1 MVTEKVFT
9 DLVLSAGETSEG
21 VMVDLATLGA
31 AGHFGLE
38 VESDT
43 AVKLFYKASCENT
56 VPGLVDGGGVLCE
69 HDGSGKKVY
78 SAIIGAFG
86 KIWIYA
92 EDMSGGGTVSAT
104 LNIW

>member
-1 MVTEKVFT
+1 MVTERVFIA
-9 DLVLSAGETSEG
+9 LVLGDLETSAG
-21 VMVDLATLGA
+21 VLVDLATLGA

-38 VESDT
+38 VEST
-43 AVKLFYKASCENT
+43 AAVKLFYKASCESA
-56 VPGLVDGGGVLCE
+56 VPGSVEGGGVLCE

-78 SAIIGAFG
+78 SVVIGAFS

-92 EDMSGGGTVSAT
+92 QDMSGGGTVSAT